1 MLRGSLQAAR
11 LCVSGLPL
19 ICEGCGRRSY
29 FYRALS
35 ALQMILLIYL
45 FIYLCMYEFQ
55 CTIRLSLILVF
66 EVKSNTVREP
76 SLGAGTVVQKP
87 RGQGT

>member
-1 MLRGSLQAAR
+1 MWQTFLFLQSSFSSADDFT
-11 LCVSGLPL
+11 
-19 ICEGCGRRSY
+19 Y
-29 FYRALS
+29 LS
-35 ALQMILLIYL
+35 IYL
-45 FIYLCMYEFQ
+45 FIYEFQ